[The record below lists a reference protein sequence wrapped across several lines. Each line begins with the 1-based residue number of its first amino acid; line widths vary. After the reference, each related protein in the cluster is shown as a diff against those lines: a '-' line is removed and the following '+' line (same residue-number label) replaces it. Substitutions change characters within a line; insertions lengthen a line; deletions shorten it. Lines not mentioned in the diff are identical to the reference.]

1 MKTLFGSFSSGLTK
15 EIFAKKI
22 NLFYI
27 TLFNKKKEERM
38 LSFSDLLKG
47 IVIETK
53 LPSWSGKILYS
64 DTVHHAEHYEDH
76 SLMVEYS
83 NLDYIASVPI
93 VGVAAGIT
101 RVALAVLH
109 MLNHTLALIFT
120 FDSRHCIHLAKGGC
134 EFLKGLI
141 QSVPIVGHLF
151 ARSWMENEGEW
162 WIIKIYDPDK
172 PDTLDAHANFWQTLK
187 RTRPSAY
194 IIA

>member
-1 MKTLFGSFSSGLTK
+1 
-15 EIFAKKI
+15 
-22 NLFYI
+22 
-27 TLFNKKKEERM
+27 M

-53 LPSWSGKILYS
+53 LSSWSGKILYS

-76 SLMVEYS
+76 SLMVQYS
-83 NLDYIASVPI
+83 DLDYIASVPI

-141 QSVPIVGHLF
+141 QSIPIAGHLF
-151 ARSWMENEGEW
+151 TRSWMKNNGEW
-162 WIIKIYDPDK
+162 WIMKIYNPDE
-172 PDTLDAHANFWQTLK
+172 PDTLDKHAILWQTLK